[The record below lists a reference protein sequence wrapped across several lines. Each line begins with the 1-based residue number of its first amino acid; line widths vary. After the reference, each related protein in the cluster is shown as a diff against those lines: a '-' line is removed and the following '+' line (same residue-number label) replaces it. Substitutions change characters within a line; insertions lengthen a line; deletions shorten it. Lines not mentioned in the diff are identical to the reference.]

1 MVSLCHYSIA
11 VGKSGVLAMG
21 LYRFNQGLLSHILIA
36 LAWLGFLA
44 VANRQAS
51 QPVVSIFPY
60 LAPVVF
66 FAWVYDTKWGFF
78 FAGVATL
85 AALPGDYVDNHTRN
99 ELLYA
104 GFSTYAKLTGAVIG
118 CMLTKMIRERS
129 GRS

>member
-1 MVSLCHYSIA
+1 M
-11 VGKSGVLAMG
+11 GV
-21 LYRFNQGLLSHILIA
+21 YRLKPGLLGHIAMA

-44 VANRQAS
+44 MANRQAS

-66 FAWVYDTKWGFF
+66 FAWVHDARWGYF
-78 FAGVATL
+78 FAGIATI
-85 AALPGDYVDNHTRN
+85 AALPGDYVGAHTKT

-104 GFSTYAKLTGAVIG
+104 GFSTYAQLTGAVIG
-118 CMLTKMIRERS
+118 CVLAKMIRERS

>member
-1 MVSLCHYSIA
+1 MGFYRLKPGFLGHA
-11 VGKSGVLAMG
+11 V
-21 LYRFNQGLLSHILIA
+21 IA

-51 QPVVSIFPY
+51 QPVASIFPY

-66 FAWVYDTKWGFF
+66 FAWVYNARWGFF
-78 FAGVATL
+78 LAGIATL
-85 AALPGDYVDNHTRN
+85 AALPGDYVETHTRA

-104 GFSTYAKLTGAVIG
+104 GFSTYAQLTGAVIG
-118 CMLTKMIRERS
+118 CVLAKIIRERS

>member
-1 MVSLCHYSIA
+1 
-11 VGKSGVLAMG
+11 MG
-21 LYRFNQGLLSHILIA
+21 LYRLKPGLLGHIAIA

-66 FAWVYDTKWGFF
+66 FAWVHDAKWGFF
-78 FAGVATL
+78 FAGIATL
-85 AALPGDYVDNHTRN
+85 AALPGNDVDTHTRT
-99 ELLYA
+99 ELLYR
-104 GFSTYAKLTGAVIG
+104 GFSTYAQLTGAVIG
-118 CMLTKMIRERS
+118 CVLAKMIRERS

>member
-1 MVSLCHYSIA
+1 
-11 VGKSGVLAMG
+11 MG
-21 LYRFNQGLLSHILIA
+21 LFRLNPGLIGHTITA

-66 FAWVYDTKWGFF
+66 FAWVHGATWGFL
-78 FAGVATL
+78 FAGLATL
-85 AALPGDYVDNHTRN
+85 AAIPGDYFDTHTKID
-99 ELLYA
+99 LFYA
-104 GFSTYAKLTGAVIG
+104 GFSTYAQLTGAAIG
-118 CMLTKMIRERS
+118 VALAKMIREKS

>member
-1 MVSLCHYSIA
+1 
-11 VGKSGVLAMG
+11 MG
-21 LYRFNQGLLSHILIA
+21 LYRLKPGLLSHLVIA

-51 QPVVSIFPY
+51 QPVTSIFPY

-66 FAWVYDTKWGFF
+66 FAWVYNARCGFF

-85 AALPGDYVDNHTRN
+85 AALPGDYVETHTSV
-99 ELLYA
+99 ELLHA
-104 GFSTYAKLTGAVIG
+104 GFLTYAQLTGAVIG
-118 CMLTKMIRERS
+118 CVLAKIIRERS